1 MKKVGEHSFT
11 VRTFD
16 SGYHHAHCS
25 GCGWFSA
32 GYGLDALRAAHQQH
46 LDELAAAA
54 AKAAIVA
61 YRVEID
67 GKVHLLPAEAVTPLF
82 GPGASGEPEEL
93 A

>member
-1 MKKVGEHSFT
+1 MKKIADHTFT

-16 SGYHHAHCS
+16 GGYRHAHCS
-25 GCGWFSA
+25 GCSWFSA

-54 AKAAIVA
+54 AKAAIVG

-67 GKVHLLPAEAVTPLF
+67 GKVYLLPADAVAPLF
-82 GPGASGEPEEL
+82 GPAATEKPQDPT
-93 A
+93 